1 MTNYQPRT
9 QLALRLSEIE
19 TGRDGAESAILDA
32 LSALHLARIDLLD
45 GSLERSELD
54 VLVQTL
60 TNELVSAVTH
70 VRSIREPFEV
80 ISANVQ
86 RGLNAGAHTPR
97 PSGIQEH
104 SLLHP
109 DTLTARVKATKS
121 SDELDALVAEIGG
134 RLEQSDDAETMRLVT
149 PVGALEWDGN
159 GYRWT
164 LAS

>member
-1 MTNYQPRT
+1 MTNDQLRN

-45 GSLERSELD
+45 GSLDRGELG

-60 TNELVSAVTH
+60 TNELMSAVTH

-80 ISANVQ
+80 ISFNVQ
-86 RGLNAGAHTPR
+86 SRNGGARTRPIGLQDR
-97 PSGIQEH
+97 
-104 SLLHP
+104 SLLDP
-109 DTLTARVKATKS
+109 DTLSARVNATKN
-121 SDELDALVAEIGG
+121 SDELDALVAEVGG
-134 RLEQSDDAETMRLVT
+134 TLQQSNDAETMRLVT
-149 PVGALEWDGN
+149 PAGALEWDGTA
-159 GYRWT
+159 YTWT